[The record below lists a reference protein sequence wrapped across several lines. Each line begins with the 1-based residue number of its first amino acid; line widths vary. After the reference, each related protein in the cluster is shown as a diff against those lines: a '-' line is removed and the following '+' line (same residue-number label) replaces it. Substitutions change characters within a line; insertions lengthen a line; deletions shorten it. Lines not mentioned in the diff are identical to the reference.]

1 MLFKILYLVIFN
13 NWNLTYYFYVGV
25 TRAKEN
31 LKILVSGQETSIF
44 VNELLKEDIDKK
56 YLTIRA
62 KTTKTIT
69 YEMVKKKAINN
80 KANIYSNKIID
91 KNDNLVLQHNFKVGD
106 TVIHKAV
113 DGSKNRVAKGIIKE
127 IDGDKIKIDLEF
139 YGIKVYSLKVLLR
152 NKLIS
157 KVTD

>member
-69 YEMVKKKAINN
+69 YEMVKKK
-80 KANIYSNKIID
+80 
-91 KNDNLVLQHNFKVGD
+91 V
-106 TVIHKAV
+106 
-113 DGSKNRVAKGIIKE
+113 
-127 IDGDKIKIDLEF
+127 
-139 YGIKVYSLKVLLR
+139 
-152 NKLIS
+152 
-157 KVTD
+157 